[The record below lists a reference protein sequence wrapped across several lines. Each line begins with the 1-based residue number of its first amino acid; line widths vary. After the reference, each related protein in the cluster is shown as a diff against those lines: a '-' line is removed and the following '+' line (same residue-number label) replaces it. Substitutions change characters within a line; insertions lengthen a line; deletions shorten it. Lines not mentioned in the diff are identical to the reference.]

1 MTINQLFKQKIPK
14 ELVDKLVKS
23 FGLESLD
30 DDSCFS
36 KVEIEK
42 NKTIDLFNSLPYK
55 RSQRVSDSIKKEVAS
70 IFLFKVNDPR
80 LRNITITNVVLSDD
94 LSNAKIFYSTIN
106 SKDDETSVKKAL
118 DKSKGFIR
126 TMLGKSLS
134 LKKIP
139 TISFFKDNL

>member
-1 MTINQLFKQKIPK
+1 MF
-14 ELVDKLVKS
+14 D
-23 FGLESLD
+23 
-30 DDSCFS
+30 
-36 KVEIEK
+36 
-42 NKTIDLFNSLPYK
+42 SLPYK

-80 LRNITITNVVLSDD
+80 LRNITITKVVLSDD

-106 SKDDETSVKKAL
+106 LNNEEASVKKAL

-126 TMLGKSLS
+126 TMLGKSIS

-139 TISFFKDNL
+139 TISFFKDDI

>member
-1 MTINQLFKQKIPK
+1 M
-14 ELVDKLVKS
+14 
-23 FGLESLD
+23 
-30 DDSCFS
+30 
-36 KVEIEK
+36 
-42 NKTIDLFNSLPYK
+42 FNSLPYK

-106 SKDDETSVKKAL
+106 SRDDETSVKKAL

>member
-1 MTINQLFKQKIPK
+1 M
-14 ELVDKLVKS
+14 
-23 FGLESLD
+23 
-30 DDSCFS
+30 
-36 KVEIEK
+36 
-42 NKTIDLFNSLPYK
+42 FNSLPYK

-106 SKDDETSVKKAL
+106 SQDDETSVKKAL

-139 TISFFKDNL
+139 TISFFKDNF

>member
-1 MTINQLFKQKIPK
+1 M
-14 ELVDKLVKS
+14 
-23 FGLESLD
+23 
-30 DDSCFS
+30 
-36 KVEIEK
+36 
-42 NKTIDLFNSLPYK
+42 FNSLPYK

-70 IFLFKVNDPR
+70 IFLFKVNDPI

>member
-1 MTINQLFKQKIPK
+1 MF
-14 ELVDKLVKS
+14 D
-23 FGLESLD
+23 
-30 DDSCFS
+30 
-36 KVEIEK
+36 
-42 NKTIDLFNSLPYK
+42 SLPYK
-55 RSQRVSDSIKKEVAS
+55 RSQRVSDSIKKEIAS

-106 SKDDETSVKKAL
+106 SKDEEVSIKKAL

-126 TMLGKSLS
+126 TMLGKSIS

-139 TISFFKDNL
+139 TISFFKDDI

>member
-1 MTINQLFKQKIPK
+1 M
-14 ELVDKLVKS
+14 
-23 FGLESLD
+23 
-30 DDSCFS
+30 
-36 KVEIEK
+36 
-42 NKTIDLFNSLPYK
+42 FNSLPYK

-118 DKSKGFIR
+118 EKSKGFIR

>member
-1 MTINQLFKQKIPK
+1 M
-14 ELVDKLVKS
+14 
-23 FGLESLD
+23 
-30 DDSCFS
+30 
-36 KVEIEK
+36 
-42 NKTIDLFNSLPYK
+42 FNSLPYK

-134 LKKIP
+134 LKKFRP
-139 TISFFKDNL
+139 SRFSKTIFKNVIRNFSFR

>member
-1 MTINQLFKQKIPK
+1 MF
-14 ELVDKLVKS
+14 D
-23 FGLESLD
+23 
-30 DDSCFS
+30 
-36 KVEIEK
+36 
-42 NKTIDLFNSLPYK
+42 SLPYK

-70 IFLFKVNDPR
+70 IFLFKVKDPR

-106 SKDDETSVKKAL
+106 LKDEEVSIKKAL

>member
-1 MTINQLFKQKIPK
+1 MF
-14 ELVDKLVKS
+14 D
-23 FGLESLD
+23 
-30 DDSCFS
+30 
-36 KVEIEK
+36 
-42 NKTIDLFNSLPYK
+42 SLPYK

-106 SKDDETSVKKAL
+106 LKDEEVSIKKAL

-126 TMLGKSLS
+126 RMLGKSIS

-139 TISFFKDNL
+139 TISFFKDDI

>member
-1 MTINQLFKQKIPK
+1 M
-14 ELVDKLVKS
+14 
-23 FGLESLD
+23 
-30 DDSCFS
+30 
-36 KVEIEK
+36 
-42 NKTIDLFNSLPYK
+42 DLFDSLPYK

-106 SKDDETSVKKAL
+106 LKDEEVSIKKAL
-118 DKSKGFIR
+118 DKSRGFIR
-126 TMLGKSLS
+126 TMLGKSIS

-139 TISFFKDNL
+139 TISFFKDDI

>member
-1 MTINQLFKQKIPK
+1 MF
-14 ELVDKLVKS
+14 D
-23 FGLESLD
+23 
-30 DDSCFS
+30 
-36 KVEIEK
+36 
-42 NKTIDLFNSLPYK
+42 SLPYK

-80 LRNITITNVVLSDD
+80 LRNITITKVVLSDD

-106 SKDDETSVKKAL
+106 LKEEEVSIKKAL

-126 TMLGKSLS
+126 TMLGKSIS

-139 TISFFKDNL
+139 TISFFKDDV

>member
-1 MTINQLFKQKIPK
+1 M
-14 ELVDKLVKS
+14 
-23 FGLESLD
+23 
-30 DDSCFS
+30 
-36 KVEIEK
+36 
-42 NKTIDLFNSLPYK
+42 FNSLPYK

-106 SKDDETSVKKAL
+106 SQDDETSVKKAL

>member
-1 MTINQLFKQKIPK
+1 MRNRNY
-14 ELVDKLVKS
+14 KLYRYKRGWYYWSV
-23 FGLESLD
+23 
-30 DDSCFS
+30 S
-36 KVEIEK
+36 KRRNTEK
-42 NKTIDLFNSLPYK
+42 AIDLFDSLPYK

-106 SKDDETSVKKAL
+106 LKDEEVSIKKAL

-126 TMLGKSLS
+126 TMLGKSIS

-139 TISFFKDNL
+139 TISFFKDNI

>member
-1 MTINQLFKQKIPK
+1 M
-14 ELVDKLVKS
+14 
-23 FGLESLD
+23 
-30 DDSCFS
+30 
-36 KVEIEK
+36 
-42 NKTIDLFNSLPYK
+42 FNSLPYK

-126 TMLGKSLS
+126 TMLGKSIN

>member
-1 MTINQLFKQKIPK
+1 LF
-14 ELVDKLVKS
+14 D
-23 FGLESLD
+23 
-30 DDSCFS
+30 
-36 KVEIEK
+36 
-42 NKTIDLFNSLPYK
+42 SLPYK

-106 SKDDETSVKKAL
+106 LKDEEVSIKKAL
-118 DKSKGFIR
+118 DKSRGFIR
-126 TMLGKSLS
+126 TMLGKSIS

-139 TISFFKDNL
+139 TISFFKDDI

>member
-1 MTINQLFKQKIPK
+1 MF
-14 ELVDKLVKS
+14 D
-23 FGLESLD
+23 
-30 DDSCFS
+30 
-36 KVEIEK
+36 
-42 NKTIDLFNSLPYK
+42 SLPYK

-106 SKDDETSVKKAL
+106 LQDEEVSVKKAL

-126 TMLGKSLS
+126 TMLGKSLKF
-134 LKKIP
+134 KKIP
-139 TISFFKDNL
+139 NIAFFKDQF

>member
-1 MTINQLFKQKIPK
+1 MF
-14 ELVDKLVKS
+14 D
-23 FGLESLD
+23 
-30 DDSCFS
+30 
-36 KVEIEK
+36 
-42 NKTIDLFNSLPYK
+42 SLPYK

-106 SKDDETSVKKAL
+106 LKNEEVSIKKAL

-126 TMLGKSLS
+126 TMLGKSMS

-139 TISFFKDNL
+139 TISFFKDDI

>member
-1 MTINQLFKQKIPK
+1 MF
-14 ELVDKLVKS
+14 D
-23 FGLESLD
+23 
-30 DDSCFS
+30 
-36 KVEIEK
+36 
-42 NKTIDLFNSLPYK
+42 SLPYK

-80 LRNITITNVVLSDD
+80 LRNITITKVILSDD

-106 SKDDETSVKKAL
+106 LKEEEVSIKEAL

-126 TMLGKSLS
+126 TMLGKSIS

-139 TISFFKDNL
+139 TISFFKDDI

>member
-1 MTINQLFKQKIPK
+1 MF
-14 ELVDKLVKS
+14 D
-23 FGLESLD
+23 
-30 DDSCFS
+30 
-36 KVEIEK
+36 
-42 NKTIDLFNSLPYK
+42 SLPYK

-80 LRNITITNVVLSDD
+80 LRNITVTKVVLSDD

-106 SKDDETSVKKAL
+106 LNDEEASVKKAL

-126 TMLGKSLS
+126 MMLGKSIS

-139 TISFFKDNL
+139 TISFFKDDI

>member
-1 MTINQLFKQKIPK
+1 MF
-14 ELVDKLVKS
+14 D
-23 FGLESLD
+23 
-30 DDSCFS
+30 
-36 KVEIEK
+36 
-42 NKTIDLFNSLPYK
+42 SLPYK

-94 LSNAKIFYSTIN
+94 LSNAMIFYTTIN
-106 SKDDETSVKKAL
+106 LKDEEVSIKKAL

-126 TMLGKSLS
+126 TMLGKSIS

-139 TISFFKDNL
+139 TISFFKDDI

>member
-1 MTINQLFKQKIPK
+1 M
-14 ELVDKLVKS
+14 
-23 FGLESLD
+23 
-30 DDSCFS
+30 
-36 KVEIEK
+36 
-42 NKTIDLFNSLPYK
+42 FNSLPYK

-80 LRNITITNVVLSDD
+80 LKNITITNVLLSDD

>member
-1 MTINQLFKQKIPK
+1 M
-14 ELVDKLVKS
+14 
-23 FGLESLD
+23 
-30 DDSCFS
+30 
-36 KVEIEK
+36 
-42 NKTIDLFNSLPYK
+42 FNSLPYK

-106 SKDDETSVKKAL
+106 SKDDEISVAKAL

>member
-1 MTINQLFKQKIPK
+1 M
-14 ELVDKLVKS
+14 
-23 FGLESLD
+23 
-30 DDSCFS
+30 
-36 KVEIEK
+36 
-42 NKTIDLFNSLPYK
+42 FNSLPYK

-80 LRNITITNVVLSDD
+80 LRNITVTKVVLSDD

-106 SKDDETSVKKAL
+106 LNDEEASVKKAL

-126 TMLGKSLS
+126 MMLGKSIS

-139 TISFFKDNL
+139 TISFFKDDI